1 MIVVPTFQV
10 EPPRKILWIGKTSY
24 GSCTPWEPPSGSHC
38 SHETIGKESRL
49 RIAHL
54 QHEPFF
60 GERVV
65 EGTNASWATKG
76 TNKNTGSPRFCLQ
89 VMGDSCRFSTS
100 LDSSIHRG
108 WKMATKPLIVVRE
121 AGPACPWHRGCS
133 TKSRNQ

>member
-1 MIVVPTFQV
+1 MIVVPTPQV
-10 EPPRKILWIGKTSY
+10 
-24 GSCTPWEPPSGSHC
+24 EPPSGSHC

-76 TNKNTGSPRFCLQ
+76 DQQKHRKPAVLPSSHGRFLSIFDQLGFFCTQRVEDGHQATDSSQRSRPSLSLAGDVQQKVAASEAKSP
-89 VMGDSCRFSTS
+89 S
-100 LDSSIHRG
+100 LDFIRI
-108 WKMATKPLIVVRE
+108 AI
-121 AGPACPWHRGCS
+121 
-133 TKSRNQ
+133 

>member
-1 MIVVPTFQV
+1 MFETTNQDPSFDCCPNPPSGTPNWNPQV
-10 EPPRKILWIGKTSY
+10 
-24 GSCTPWEPPSGSHC
+24 EPPSGSHC

-133 TKSRNQ
+133 TKSRSQ